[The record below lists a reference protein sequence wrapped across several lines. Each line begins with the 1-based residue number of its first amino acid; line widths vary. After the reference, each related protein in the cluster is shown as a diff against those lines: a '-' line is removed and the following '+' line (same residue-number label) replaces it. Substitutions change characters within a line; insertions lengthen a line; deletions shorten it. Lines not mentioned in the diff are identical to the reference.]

1 LSGRAYTTQN
11 ATLGHNHRF
20 EFTANVQ
27 RPTRRERGRVA
38 RTIPEGL
45 PIRAAQLLHRRTGM
59 ITREAIA
66 KRKAFAKK
74 KAFAKAISVAAL
86 SVAMMIVGS
95 CMQVPESIQK
105 HTVPPNFY
113 YIPQDRIES
122 SMWMLAAEIH
132 RLDELLRISPDSTNV
147 GLQREIQGS
156 LRRMAAAVEQID
168 HPGRTTQHPALN
180 RNLSRFADRI
190 AKAQRGVD
198 RTPPNYFQA
207 SALSGSCYLCHG
219 SVEDES

>member
-59 ITREAIA
+59 ITREAI
-66 KRKAFAKK
+66 
-74 KAFAKAISVAAL
+74 AKAISVAAL

-219 SVEDES
+219 SAEDES